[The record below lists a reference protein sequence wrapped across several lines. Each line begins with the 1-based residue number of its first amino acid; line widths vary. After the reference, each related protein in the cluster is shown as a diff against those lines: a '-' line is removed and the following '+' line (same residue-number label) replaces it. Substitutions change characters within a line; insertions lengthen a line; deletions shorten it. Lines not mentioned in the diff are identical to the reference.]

1 MKHTIAVIVENKS
14 GVLTRIA
21 GLFSRRSFNIDSL
34 SVGATDNPDYSR
46 MTITVHG
53 DRDVLEQVI
62 KQLSKLINVIRVSE
76 LDASE
81 SVERELAIIK
91 VSADKESR
99 SEIMQIVNIFRAKII
114 DVSHRSMI
122 IEVTGDEEK
131 IDAMVQLLRQFG
143 IKEIARTGKVSHKGD
158 SPHRQSIDGE
168 GSEGS
173 QGLRIRGLPD
183 TA

>member
-1 MKHTIAVIVENKS
+1 MKHTIAVIVENKA

-34 SVGATDNPDYSR
+34 SVGATENPDYSR
-46 MTITVHG
+46 MTITVQG

-76 LDASE
+76 LDPSE
-81 SVERELAIIK
+81 SIERELAIIK
-91 VSADKESR
+91 VNADKESR

-131 IDAMVQLLRQFG
+131 IDAIVQLLRQFG
-143 IKEIARTGKVSHKGD
+143 IKEIARTGKVSMV
-158 SPHRQSIDGE
+158 
-168 GSEGS
+168 
-173 QGLRIRGLPD
+173 RG
-183 TA
+183 ARVVKA

>member
-21 GLFSRRSFNIDSL
+21 GLFSRRSFNIESL

-46 MTITVHG
+46 MTITVKG

-62 KQLSKLINVIRVSE
+62 KQLSKLINVIRVSALE
-76 LDASE
+76 PAE
-81 SVERELAIIK
+81 SVERELAVIK
-91 VSADKESR
+91 VSADRESR

-114 DVSHRSMI
+114 DVSARSMI

-131 IDAMVQLLRQFG
+131 VDAFIQLLRQFG
-143 IKEIARTGKVSHKGD
+143 IKELARTGKVSMTRGA
-158 SPHRQSIDGE
+158 RSIK
-168 GSEGS
+168 
-173 QGLRIRGLPD
+173 
-183 TA
+183 A

>member
-46 MTITVHG
+46 MTISVQG

-76 LDASE
+76 LDPSD
-81 SVERELAIIK
+81 SVERELALIK
-91 VSADKESR
+91 VSADKQNR

-131 IDAMVQLLRQFG
+131 IDAITQMLRQFG
-143 IKEIARTGKVSHKGD
+143 VKELVRTGKISLVRGA
-158 SPHRQSIDGE
+158 RSIK
-168 GSEGS
+168 
-173 QGLRIRGLPD
+173 
-183 TA
+183 A

>member
-76 LDASE
+76 LEAGE
-81 SVERELAIIK
+81 SVERELAVIK

-131 IDAMVQLLRQFG
+131 IDAIVQLLRQFG
-143 IKEIARTGKVSHKGD
+143 IKEMARTGKVSMV
-158 SPHRQSIDGE
+158 
-168 GSEGS
+168 
-173 QGLRIRGLPD
+173 RG
-183 TA
+183 ARVIKA

>member
-1 MKHTIAVIVENKS
+1 MKHTIAVIVENRS

-76 LDASE
+76 LEPGE

-143 IKEIARTGKVSHKGD
+143 IKEIARTGKVSMV
-158 SPHRQSIDGE
+158 
-168 GSEGS
+168 
-173 QGLRIRGLPD
+173 RG
-183 TA
+183 ARVVKA

>member
-1 MKHTIAVIVENKS
+1 MKHTIAVIVQNKS

-46 MTITVHG
+46 MTISVQG

-76 LDASE
+76 LDPSE
-81 SVERELAIIK
+81 SVERELALIK
-91 VSADKESR
+91 VSADKQNR
-99 SEIMQIVNIFRAKII
+99 SEIMQIVNIFRARII

-131 IDAMVQLLRQFG
+131 IDAITGMLRQFG
-143 IKEIARTGKVSHKGD
+143 IKELVRTGKISMVRGA
-158 SPHRQSIDGE
+158 RSIK
-168 GSEGS
+168 
-173 QGLRIRGLPD
+173 
-183 TA
+183 A

>member
-21 GLFSRRSFNIDSL
+21 GLFSRRSFNIESL

-46 MTITVHG
+46 MTITVQG

-62 KQLSKLINVIRVSE
+62 KQLSKLINVIRISE
-76 LDASE
+76 LDPSE

-122 IEVTGDEEK
+122 IEATGDEDK
-131 IDAMVQLLRQFG
+131 IDAIVQLLRQFG
-143 IKEIARTGKVSHKGD
+143 IKEMARTGKVSMV
-158 SPHRQSIDGE
+158 
-168 GSEGS
+168 
-173 QGLRIRGLPD
+173 RG
-183 TA
+183 ARVIKA

>member
-34 SVGATDNPDYSR
+34 SVGATENPDYSR
-46 MTITVHG
+46 MTITVQG

-76 LDASE
+76 LDPSE
-81 SVERELAIIK
+81 SIERELAIIK
-91 VSADKESR
+91 VNADKESR

-131 IDAMVQLLRQFG
+131 IDAIVQLLRQFG
-143 IKEIARTGKVSHKGD
+143 IKEIARTGKVSMV
-158 SPHRQSIDGE
+158 
-168 GSEGS
+168 
-173 QGLRIRGLPD
+173 RG
-183 TA
+183 ARVIKA

>member
-34 SVGATDNPDYSR
+34 SVGATDNPDYAR
-46 MTITVHG
+46 MTITVQG

-81 SVERELAIIK
+81 SVVRELAVIK

-122 IEVTGDEEK
+122 IEVTGDENK
-131 IDAMVQLLRQFG
+131 IDAMIQLLRQFG
-143 IKEIARTGKVSHKGD
+143 IKELARTGMVSMV
-158 SPHRQSIDGE
+158 
-168 GSEGS
+168 
-173 QGLRIRGLPD
+173 RG
-183 TA
+183 ARVIKA

>member
-34 SVGATDNPDYSR
+34 SVGATDNPEYSR

-76 LDASE
+76 LEPGE

-131 IDAMVQLLRQFG
+131 IDAIVQLLRQFG
-143 IKEIARTGKVSHKGD
+143 IKEMARTGKVSMV
-158 SPHRQSIDGE
+158 
-168 GSEGS
+168 
-173 QGLRIRGLPD
+173 RG
-183 TA
+183 ARVIKA

>member
-14 GVLTRIA
+14 GALTRIA

-34 SVGATDNPDYSR
+34 SVGATENPDYSR
-46 MTITVHG
+46 MTITVQG

-76 LDASE
+76 LEPGE
-81 SVERELAIIK
+81 SIERELAIIK
-91 VSADKESR
+91 VNADKESR

-114 DVSHRSMI
+114 DVSHKSMI

-131 IDAMVQLLRQFG
+131 INAIVQLLRQFG
-143 IKEIARTGKVSHKGD
+143 IKEMARTGKVSMV
-158 SPHRQSIDGE
+158 
-168 GSEGS
+168 
-173 QGLRIRGLPD
+173 RG
-183 TA
+183 ARVIKA

>member
-1 MKHTIAVIVENKS
+1 VIVENKS

-46 MTITVHG
+46 MTITVQG

-76 LDASE
+76 LIPGE

-91 VSADKESR
+91 VSADRESR
-99 SEIMQIVNIFRAKII
+99 SEIMQVASIFRAKII
-114 DVSHRSMI
+114 DVSQRSVI

-131 IDAMVQLLRQFG
+131 IDAIIQLLRQFG
-143 IKEIARTGKVSHKGD
+143 IKELARTGKVSMV
-158 SPHRQSIDGE
+158 
-168 GSEGS
+168 
-173 QGLRIRGLPD
+173 RG
-183 TA
+183 ARVIKA

>member
-53 DRDVLEQVI
+53 DKDVLEQVI

-76 LDASE
+76 LVPAE
-81 SVERELAIIK
+81 SVERELAVIK
-91 VSADKESR
+91 VSADRESR

-114 DVSHRSMI
+114 DVSAKSMI
-122 IEVTGDEEK
+122 IETTGDEEK
-131 IDAMVQLLRQFG
+131 IDAIVQLLRQFG
-143 IKEIARTGKVSHKGD
+143 IKELARTGKVSMV
-158 SPHRQSIDGE
+158 R
-168 GSEGS
+168 GS
-173 QGLRIRGLPD
+173 RVVK
-183 TA
+183 A

>member
-1 MKHTIAVIVENKS
+1 MKHTIAVIVENRA

-46 MTITVHG
+46 MTIAVQG
-53 DRDVLEQVI
+53 DEVIMEQVI

-76 LDASE
+76 LAPEE
-81 SVERELAIIK
+81 SVERELAIVK
-91 VSADKESR
+91 VSADRDNR

-114 DVSHRSMI
+114 DISARSMI

-131 IDAMVQLLRQFG
+131 IDAVITLLRQFG
-143 IKEIARTGKVSHKGD
+143 IKELARTGKVSMV
-158 SPHRQSIDGE
+158 
-168 GSEGS
+168 
-173 QGLRIRGLPD
+173 RG
-183 TA
+183 TRVIKA

>member
-34 SVGATDNPDYSR
+34 SVGATENPEYSR

-76 LDASE
+76 MEAGE
-81 SVERELAIIK
+81 SIERELAIIK

-131 IDAMVQLLRQFG
+131 IDAIVQLLRQFG
-143 IKEIARTGKVSHKGD
+143 IKEMARTGKVSMV
-158 SPHRQSIDGE
+158 
-168 GSEGS
+168 
-173 QGLRIRGLPD
+173 RG
-183 TA
+183 ARVIKA